1 MGHDVCKPLQLGR
14 LIMDCVTLLV
24 RCRVILPQVDD
35 QLPQEFQE
43 HVTVTQGPA
52 KYSVNLVDSPL
63 LIVLKP
69 FLSSHK
75 HIAEVMIMCAYIKV
89 SRCLFTAVY
98 F

>member
-1 MGHDVCKPLQLGR
+1 M
-14 LIMDCVTLLV
+14 MDCVTLLV

-75 HIAEVMIMCAYIKV
+75 HIAEVMLMCAYIKV

>member
-14 LIMDCVTLLV
+14 LMMDCVTLLV

-63 LIVLKP
+63 LIIP
-69 FLSSHK
+69 IISK